1 MLKKILSVVLSIAMI
16 FTLFACGSNSSIS
29 SDGSSSGGSNSSLRA
44 QIENCTPL
52 VDYSGN
58 TIVEQMD
65 TITFGL
71 DENSNPIEW
80 LVLEKNNN
88 KALLLSKFVLLSKVY
103 HYAEDGTEIDITW
116 SDSDIRKYLNSEL
129 INSIFS
135 KKEQGLIL
143 ITDVIN
149 NDNVEYGTKGGN
161 STKDK
166 LFLLSIDEFNKYFKS
181 EKQAVTTFSDGDS
194 RSGDSDSWWLRSP
207 GGRQS
212 SAASVRFGFLD
223 TSGYSVNCPYYTVR
237 PAMWVKY

>member
-1 MLKKILSVVLSIAMI
+1 MLKKILSIALCI
-16 FTLFACGSNSSIS
+16 AITFTLFACSGNSAMSSN
-29 SDGSSSGGSNSSLRA
+29 GSSSGGSNSSLRA

-88 KALLLSKFVLLSKVY
+88 KALLLSKFVLLSKGY
-103 HYAEDGTEIDITW
+103 HNEGDGTETDIIW

-143 ITDVIN
+143 TTDVIN

-181 EKQAVTTFSDGDS
+181 EKQAKTTFSDGDTH
-194 RSGDSDSWWLRSP
+194 SGDSDVWWLRSP

-212 SAASVRFGFLD
+212 SAATVRFGFLD
-223 TSGYSVNCPYYTVR
+223 TSGGSVNSVYNTVR

>member
-58 TIVEQMD
+58 TKVEQMD

-88 KALLLSKFVLLSKVY
+88 KALLLSKFVLLSKGY
-103 HYAEDGTEIDITW
+103 HHEGDGTAIDIIW

-143 ITDVIN
+143 TTDVIN

-181 EKQAVTTFSDGDS
+181 EKQAKTTFSDGESHD
-194 RSGDSDSWWLRSP
+194 GDSDAWWLRSP
-207 GGRQS
+207 GGTQS
-212 SAASVRFGFLD
+212 SAASVIFGFLR
-223 TSGYSVNCPYYTVR
+223 TSGGSVNIDYTVR